1 MLRVNVEQSIEL
13 PNLRWYIQS
22 CPANQICQPQQ
33 ICKVG
38 VNVLSSCCDYS
49 LYAADSLRSED
60 CSTVQI
66 GIIEIL
72 VKWSVETLRSSLV
85 PPRRKPIL
93 KLNEPQ
99 LPHLLGRSGPQVK
112 MGHWGRTL
120 RSRWCI

>member
-1 MLRVNVEQSIEL
+1 MLSGC
-13 PNLRWYIQS
+13 Y
-22 CPANQICQPQQ
+22 
-33 ICKVG
+33 
-38 VNVLSSCCDYS
+38 DYS
-49 LYAADSLRSED
+49 LYAADSLRSKD

-85 PPRRKPIL
+85 PPRREPIL

-99 LPHLLGRSGPQVK
+99 LPYLLGRSGPQIK
-112 MGHWGRTL
+112 MCHWGRTL